1 VKEGDVLVEVG
12 PLRDLKVEL
21 TVNERD
27 VQFLKDGRDEKN
39 QPLPD
44 DKKQKG
50 MLATTSNPSQKF
62 GFKIDRIV
70 PMGEAKEG
78 ANGFKV
84 YAVLDAPSQGEW
96 RPGMQGEARVDVE
109 KKPLVWVWTHRL
121 IDFVRLKLWLP
132 F

>member
-1 VKEGDVLVEVG
+1 M
-12 PLRDLKVEL
+12 KVEHKLSPTHAQYARAALEQLQAARSRYL
-21 TVNERD
+21 T
-27 VQFLKDGRDEKN
+27 
-39 QPLPD
+39 
-44 DKKQKG
+44 
-50 MLATTSNPSQKF
+50 A
-62 GFKIDRIV
+62 
-70 PMGEAKEG
+70 MGEAKEG

-84 YAVLDAPSQGEW
+84 YATLDAPSQPQW